1 MTQVSAVLG
10 GIIVGPI
17 LLVPLVRVFGVMS
30 CCFCSMIFVAV
41 TSVWSAVSTGESDYG
56 SFVASRF
63 VAGIFCPV
71 PQIFSSGVIAH
82 IFFLHQRGKAFAVYS
97 TIYMIAQVAGP
108 TFSGYIVQFVD
119 WPVVFWWT
127 VGANGLAALLFFL
140 FGEETA
146 WDRESNQPVAKHEI
160 PKTWIGRRVALFFFG
175 TTVAPTGPLR
185 SSAKSLQ
192 AVFAI
197 GFSPVTVLCGIF
209 SLFAFGW

>member
-1 MTQVSAVLG
+1 M
-10 GIIVGPI
+10 
-17 LLVPLVRVFGVMS
+17 
-30 CCFCSMIFVAV
+30 AV
-41 TSVWSAVSTGESDYG
+41 TSVWSAVSTSSGSYG

-71 PQIFSSGVIAH
+71 PQIFASGVITH
-82 IFFLHQRGKAFAVYS
+82 VFFLHQRGKAFAVYS

-108 TFSGYIVQFVD
+108 TFSGYIVEFVG
-119 WPVVFWWT
+119 WPVCFWWT

-146 WDRESNQPVAKHEI
+146 WDRENNRPVAKQEI
-160 PKTWIGRRVALFFFG
+160 PNSWIARRIALFFFG
-175 TTVAPTGPLR
+175 TRVAPPGSAKGSLR
-185 SSAKSLQ
+185 SLT
-192 AVFAI
+192 AVFGI